1 MLTFN
6 PMTNV
11 EWSINQTRMSYD
23 CGRKP
28 DKTHAGTGRVCKLTQ
43 KDPSWPKGSQLAK
56 RVPAAQIC
64 TFFFAV
70 PIASQLFMVH
80 LSLLAKCY
88 TVASNTFSSPKR
100 KTITTP
106 ISTKFARRKPLV
118 VYFKQLSEIFT
129 ELLCKHLS
137 SSALPYSSSSTIF
150 LNQIYHTVNL
160 T

>member
-1 MLTFN
+1 MHVLGLWEEARQN
-6 PMTNV
+6 PRRHRESM
-11 EWSINQTRMSYD
+11 QTHTE
-23 CGRKP
+23 GP
-28 DKTHAGTGRVCKLTQ
+28 
-43 KDPSWPKGSQLAK
+43 QLAK

-64 TFFFAV
+64 TFFFALS
-70 PIASQLFMVH
+70 IASQLFMVH

-88 TVASNTFSSPKR
+88 TVASNRFSSPKR
-100 KTITTP
+100 KIITTP
-106 ISTKFARRKPLV
+106 ISTKPLV

-150 LNQIYHTVNL
+150 LNQINHTVNL

>member
-1 MLTFN
+1 MHVLGLWEEARQN
-6 PMTNV
+6 PRRHRESM
-11 EWSINQTRMSYD
+11 QTHTE
-23 CGRKP
+23 GP
-28 DKTHAGTGRVCKLTQ
+28 
-43 KDPSWPKGSQLAK
+43 QLAK

-64 TFFFAV
+64 TFFALS
-70 PIASQLFMVH
+70 IASQLFMV
-80 LSLLAKCY
+80 LAKCY
-88 TVASNTFSSPKR
+88 TVASNRFSSPKR

-106 ISTKFARRKPLV
+106 NSTKFARRKPLV

-150 LNQIYHTVNL
+150 LNQISHTVNL

>member
-1 MLTFN
+1 
-6 PMTNV
+6 
-11 EWSINQTRMSYD
+11 MSQD

-43 KDPSWPKGSQLAK
+43 KDPSWPKGSQPLKFA
-56 RVPAAQIC
+56 R
-64 TFFFAV
+64 FFALS
-70 PIASQLFMVH
+70 IASQLFMVH

-88 TVASNTFSSPKR
+88 TVASNRFSSPKR

-137 SSALPYSSSSTIF
+137 SSALTYSSSSTIF
-150 LNQIYHTVNL
+150 LNQINHTVNFTFL
-160 T
+160 HGI